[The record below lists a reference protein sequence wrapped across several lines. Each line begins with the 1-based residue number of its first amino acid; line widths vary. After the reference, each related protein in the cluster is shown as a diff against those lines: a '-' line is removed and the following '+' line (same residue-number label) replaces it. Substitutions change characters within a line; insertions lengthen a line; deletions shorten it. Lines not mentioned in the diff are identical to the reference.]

1 MISLAAIELLVATVE
16 SGSFS
21 GAARRL
27 GVTPSAVS
35 RRVMRLEQELGVALL
50 ARTTRSLRLTDDGQ
64 AFYARCVRIVEELG
78 EATEA
83 LARASK
89 KPVGLLRVD
98 APVSLGRDVI
108 APSLP
113 RFSARYPDV
122 RINLT
127 LRDQQVDPVAEG
139 LDLLVRIGPLG
150 DSSLVARRLGGSRI
164 LHCAAP
170 SYIARRGAPAAPDE
184 LAHHDC
190 VGYLRDGR
198 PVGFRFLTGD
208 GDGDAVLEVPI
219 SGPFHANDV
228 DVLKHLAIAGS
239 GIVAMFD
246 FLAKDA
252 LVDGTL
258 VTVLE
263 DFPTMSWPIH
273 ALYPKNRHLLPKVR
287 VFVDFLAEI
296 FAPSGAPRRGERRRS
311 ARRG

>member
-16 SGSFS
+16 TGSFS
-21 GAARRL
+21 RAARRL

-83 LARASK
+83 IARASK
-89 KPVGLLRVD
+89 QPVGLLRVD
-98 APVSLGRDVI
+98 APVALGRDVI

-113 RFSARYPDV
+113 RFAARYPDV

-127 LRDQQVDPVAEG
+127 LRDQHVDPVAEG

-150 DSSLVARRLGGSRI
+150 DSSLVARRLGASR
-164 LHCAAP
+164 LVHCAAP
-170 SYIARRGAPAAPDE
+170 SYVARRGAPATPAD

-198 PVGFRFLTGD
+198 PSGFRFLT

-228 DVLKHLAIAGS
+228 DVLRHLAIAGS
-239 GIVAMFD
+239 GIIAMFD

-252 LVDGTL
+252 LAAGTL
-258 VTVLE
+258 VTVLDE
-263 DFPTMSWPIH
+263 FPTTTWPIH

-296 FAPSGAPRRGERRRS
+296 FAPPLPERRGERRRS
-311 ARRG
+311 GRR

>member
-21 GAARRL
+21 RAARRL

-50 ARTTRSLRLTDDGQ
+50 ARTTRTLRLTEDGQ

-98 APVSLGRDVI
+98 APVTLGREVI

-122 RINLT
+122 RVNLT
-127 LRDQQVDPVAEG
+127 LRDQHVDPVAEG
-139 LDLLVRIGPLG
+139 LDLLVRVGRLG
-150 DSSLVARRLGGSRI
+150 DSSLVARRLGASRI
-164 LHCAAP
+164 VHCAAP
-170 SYIARRGAPAAPDE
+170 SYIARRGAPARPAD
-184 LAHHDC
+184 LARHDC

-198 PVGFRFLTGD
+198 PAAFQFPTA
-208 GDGDAVLEVPI
+208 DGDAVLEVPI
-219 SGPFHANDV
+219 SGPFHANDA
-228 DVLKHLAIAGS
+228 DVLKRLAIAGS

-246 FLAKDA
+246 FLVKDA
-252 LVDGTL
+252 LAEGTL

-263 DFPTMSWPIH
+263 EFPTMSWPIH

-287 VFVDFLAEI
+287 VFVDFLAEL
-296 FAPSGAPRRGERRRS
+296 FAPSGAMRRGERRRS
-311 ARRG
+311 AQRG

>member
-16 SGSFS
+16 TGSFS
-21 GAARRL
+21 RAARRL

-83 LARASK
+83 IARASK

-98 APVSLGRDVI
+98 APVALARDVI

-113 RFSARYPDV
+113 RFAARYPDV
-122 RINLT
+122 RVNLT
-127 LRDQQVDPVAEG
+127 LRDQHVDPVAEG

-150 DSSLVARRLGGSRI
+150 DSSLVARRLGASRI
-164 LHCAAP
+164 VHCAAP
-170 SYIARRGAPAAPDE
+170 SYIARRGAPATPAD
-184 LAHHDC
+184 LAGHDC

-198 PVGFRFLTGD
+198 PTGFRFLT

-228 DVLKHLAIAGS
+228 EVLRLLAIAGS
-239 GIVAMFD
+239 GIIAMFD

-252 LVDGTL
+252 LAEGTL
-258 VTVLE
+258 VTVLDE
-263 DFPTMSWPIH
+263 FPTTTWPIH

-296 FAPSGAPRRGERRRS
+296 FAPPLPQRRGDRRRS
-311 ARRG
+311 GRR

>member
-16 SGSFS
+16 TGSFS
-21 GAARRL
+21 RAARRL

-50 ARTTRSLRLTDDGQ
+50 ARTTRTLRLTDDGQ

-83 LARASK
+83 IARASK

-98 APVSLGRDVI
+98 TPVALGRDVI

-113 RFSARYPDV
+113 RFAARYPDV

-127 LRDQQVDPVAEG
+127 LRDQFVDPVAEG

-150 DSSLVARRLGGSRI
+150 DSSLVARRLGASRI

-170 SYIARRGAPAAPDE
+170 SYVARRGAPATPAD
-184 LAHHDC
+184 LARHDC

-198 PVGFRFLTGD
+198 PSAFRFLT

-228 DVLKHLAIAGS
+228 DVLRHLAIAGS
-239 GIVAMFD
+239 GIIAMFD

-252 LVDGTL
+252 LAEGTL
-258 VTVLE
+258 VTVL
-263 DFPTMSWPIH
+263 DDYPTTTWPIH

-296 FAPSGAPRRGERRRS
+296 FARSSPERRGERRRS
-311 ARRG
+311 GRR

>member
-16 SGSFS
+16 TGSFS

-83 LARASK
+83 IARASK

-98 APVSLGRDVI
+98 APVALGRDVI

-113 RFSARYPDV
+113 RFAARYPDV

-127 LRDQQVDPVAEG
+127 LRDQHVDPVAEG

-150 DSSLVARRLGGSRI
+150 DSSLVARRLGASR
-164 LHCAAP
+164 LVHCAAP
-170 SYIARRGAPAAPDE
+170 SYIARRGAPATPAD
-184 LAHHDC
+184 LAGHDC

-198 PVGFRFLTGD
+198 PTGFRFLT

-228 DVLKHLAIAGS
+228 DVLRHLAIAGS
-239 GIVAMFD
+239 GIIAMFD

-252 LVDGTL
+252 LAEGTL
-258 VTVLE
+258 VTVLDE
-263 DFPTMSWPIH
+263 FPTTTWPIH

-296 FAPSGAPRRGERRRS
+296 FAPPSPERRGERRRS
-311 ARRG
+311 GRR

>member
-16 SGSFS
+16 TGSFS

-83 LARASK
+83 IARASK

-98 APVSLGRDVI
+98 APVALGRDVI
-108 APSLP
+108 APGLP
-113 RFSARYPDV
+113 RFAARYPDV

-127 LRDQQVDPVAEG
+127 LRDQHVDPAAEG

-150 DSSLVARRLGGSRI
+150 DSSLVARRLGASR
-164 LHCAAP
+164 LVHCAAP
-170 SYIARRGAPAAPDE
+170 SYIARRGAPATPAD
-184 LAHHDC
+184 LARHDC

-198 PVGFRFLTGD
+198 PAGFRFLT

-228 DVLKHLAIAGS
+228 DVLRRLAIAGS
-239 GIVAMFD
+239 GIIAMFD

-252 LVDGTL
+252 LAEGTL
-258 VTVLE
+258 VTVLDE
-263 DFPTMSWPIH
+263 FPTTTWPIH

-296 FAPSGAPRRGERRRS
+296 FAPPSPERRGERRRS
-311 ARRG
+311 GRR

>member
-16 SGSFS
+16 AGSFS
-21 GAARRL
+21 RAARRL

-50 ARTTRSLRLTDDGQ
+50 ARTTRSLRLTEDGQ
-64 AFYARCVRIVEELG
+64 AFHARCVRIVEELG

-98 APVSLGRDVI
+98 APVTLGREVI

-122 RINLT
+122 RVNLT
-127 LRDQQVDPVAEG
+127 LRDQHVDPVAEG
-139 LDLLVRIGPLG
+139 LDLLVRVGRLG
-150 DSSLVARRLGGSRI
+150 DSSLVARRLGASRI
-164 LHCAAP
+164 VHCAAP
-170 SYIARRGAPAAPDE
+170 SYIARRGAPGAPAD
-184 LAHHDC
+184 LARHDC

-198 PVGFRFLTGD
+198 PAAFQFPT

-219 SGPFHANDV
+219 SGPFHANDA
-228 DVLKHLAIAGS
+228 DVLKRLAIAGS

-246 FLAKDA
+246 FLVKDA
-252 LVDGTL
+252 LAEGTL

-263 DFPTMSWPIH
+263 TYPTMSWPIH
-273 ALYPKNRHLLPKVR
+273 AMYPKNRHLLPKVR
-287 VFVDFLAEI
+287 VFVDFLAEL
-296 FAPSGAPRRGERRRS
+296 FAPPGATRRGERRRS
-311 ARRG
+311 AQRG

>member
-16 SGSFS
+16 TGSFS

-83 LARASK
+83 IARASK

-98 APVSLGRDVI
+98 APVALGRDVI
-108 APSLP
+108 APGLP
-113 RFSARYPDV
+113 RFAARYPDV

-127 LRDQQVDPVAEG
+127 LRDQHVDPVAEG

-150 DSSLVARRLGGSRI
+150 DSSLVARRLGASR
-164 LHCAAP
+164 LVHCAAP
-170 SYIARRGAPAAPDE
+170 SYIARRGAPATPAD
-184 LAHHDC
+184 LARHDC

-198 PVGFRFLTGD
+198 PAGFRFLT

-228 DVLKHLAIAGS
+228 DVLRRLAIAGS
-239 GIVAMFD
+239 GIIAMFD
-246 FLAKDA
+246 FLAKEA
-252 LVDGTL
+252 LAEGTL
-258 VTVLE
+258 VTVLDE
-263 DFPTMSWPIH
+263 FPTTTWPIH

-296 FAPSGAPRRGERRRS
+296 FAPPSPERRGERRRS
-311 ARRG
+311 GRR

>member
-16 SGSFS
+16 TGSFS
-21 GAARRL
+21 RAARRL

-35 RRVMRLEQELGVALL
+35 RRVMRLERELGVALL

-83 LARASK
+83 IARAST

-98 APVSLGRDVI
+98 APVTLGREVI

-113 RFSARYPDV
+113 RFSARTPDV
-122 RINLT
+122 RVHLT
-127 LRDQQVDPVAEG
+127 LRDQHVDPVAEG
-139 LDLLVRIGPLG
+139 LDLLVRIGQLG
-150 DSSLVARRLGGSRI
+150 DSSLVARRLGASRI
-164 LHCAAP
+164 VHCAAP
-170 SYIARRGAPAAPDE
+170 SYIARRGAPQAPAD
-184 LAHHDC
+184 LARHDC

-198 PVGFRFLTGD
+198 PDPFRFPT
-208 GDGDAVLEVPI
+208 GDGDAVLDVPI
-219 SGPFHANDV
+219 SGPFHANDA
-228 DVLKHLAIAGS
+228 DVLKRLALAGS

-246 FLAKDA
+246 FLVKDA
-252 LVDGTL
+252 LAEGTL

-263 DFPTMSWPIH
+263 EARTMSWPIH

-287 VFVDFLAEI
+287 VFVEYLAEV
-296 FAPSGAPRRGERRRS
+296 FAPSGARRGGERRRG

>member
-16 SGSFS
+16 TGSFS
-21 GAARRL
+21 RAARRL

-83 LARASK
+83 IARASK

-98 APVSLGRDVI
+98 APVALAREVI

-113 RFSARYPDV
+113 RFAARYPDV

-127 LRDQQVDPVAEG
+127 LRDQHVDPVAEG
-139 LDLLVRIGPLG
+139 LDLLVRIGPLV
-150 DSSLVARRLGGSRI
+150 DSSLVARRLGASRI

-170 SYIARRGAPAAPDE
+170 AYIARRGAPATPAD

-190 VGYLRDGR
+190 IGYLRDGR
-198 PVGFRFLTGD
+198 PAGFRFLT

-228 DVLKHLAIAGS
+228 DVLRHLAIAGS
-239 GIVAMFD
+239 GIIAMFD
-246 FLAKDA
+246 FLARDA
-252 LVDGTL
+252 LAAGTL
-258 VTVLE
+258 VTVLDE
-263 DFPTMSWPIH
+263 FPTTTWPIH

-287 VFVDFLAEI
+287 VFVDFLAES
-296 FAPSGAPRRGERRRS
+296 FAPSSRPQRREERRRGS
-311 ARRG
+311 RR

>member
-16 SGSFS
+16 TGSFS
-21 GAARRL
+21 RAARRL

-83 LARASK
+83 IARASK

-98 APVSLGRDVI
+98 APVALGRGVI
-108 APSLP
+108 APGLP
-113 RFSARYPDV
+113 RFAARYPDV
-122 RINLT
+122 RVNLT
-127 LRDQQVDPVAEG
+127 LRDQHVDPVAEG

-150 DSSLVARRLGGSRI
+150 DSSLVARRLGASRI
-164 LHCAAP
+164 VHCAAP
-170 SYIARRGAPAAPDE
+170 SYIARRGAPATPAE
-184 LAHHDC
+184 LAGHDC

-198 PVGFRFLTGD
+198 PAGFRFLT

-228 DVLKHLAIAGS
+228 DVLRHLAIAGS
-239 GIVAMFD
+239 GIIAMFD

-252 LVDGTL
+252 LAEGTL
-258 VTVLE
+258 VTVLDE
-263 DFPTMSWPIH
+263 YPTTTWPIH

-296 FAPSGAPRRGERRRS
+296 IAPPSPQRQGERRRS
-311 ARRG
+311 ERR

>member
-16 SGSFS
+16 TGSFS
-21 GAARRL
+21 RAARRL

-83 LARASK
+83 IARASK

-98 APVSLGRDVI
+98 APVALGRGVI
-108 APSLP
+108 APGLP
-113 RFSARYPDV
+113 RFAARYPDV
-122 RINLT
+122 RVNLT
-127 LRDQQVDPVAEG
+127 LRDQHVDPVAEG

-150 DSSLVARRLGGSRI
+150 DSSLVARRLGASRI
-164 LHCAAP
+164 VHCAAP
-170 SYIARRGAPAAPDE
+170 SYIARRGAPATPAD
-184 LAHHDC
+184 LARHDC

-198 PVGFRFLTGD
+198 PSGFRFLT

-228 DVLKHLAIAGS
+228 DVLRHLAIAGS
-239 GIVAMFD
+239 GIIAMFD

-252 LVDGTL
+252 LAEGTL
-258 VTVLE
+258 VTVLDE
-263 DFPTMSWPIH
+263 FPTTTWPIH

-296 FAPSGAPRRGERRRS
+296 FAPPPPQRQGERRRS
-311 ARRG
+311 GRR

>member
-16 SGSFS
+16 TGSFS

-83 LARASK
+83 IARASK
-89 KPVGLLRVD
+89 QPVGLLRVD
-98 APVSLGRDVI
+98 APVALGRDVI

-113 RFSARYPDV
+113 RFAARYPDV

-127 LRDQQVDPVAEG
+127 LRDQHVDPVAEG

-150 DSSLVARRLGGSRI
+150 DSSLVARRLGASR
-164 LHCAAP
+164 LVHCAAP
-170 SYIARRGAPAAPDE
+170 SYVARRGAPATPAD
-184 LAHHDC
+184 LARHDC

-198 PVGFRFLTGD
+198 PTGFRFLT

-228 DVLKHLAIAGS
+228 DVLRHLAIAGS
-239 GIVAMFD
+239 GVIAMFD

-252 LVDGTL
+252 LAEGTL
-258 VTVLE
+258 VTVLDE
-263 DFPTMSWPIH
+263 FPTTTWPIH

-287 VFVDFLAEI
+287 VFVDFLAGI
-296 FAPSGAPRRGERRRS
+296 FAPPSPQRRGERRRS
-311 ARRG
+311 GRR

>member
-16 SGSFS
+16 AGSFS
-21 GAARRL
+21 RAARRL

-35 RRVMRLEQELGVALL
+35 RSVMRLEQELGVALL

-83 LARASK
+83 IARSSK

-98 APVSLGRDVI
+98 VPVTLGREVI

-113 RFSARYPDV
+113 RFAARYPDV
-122 RINLT
+122 RVHLT
-127 LRDQQVDPVAEG
+127 LRDQHVDPVAEG
-139 LDLLVRIGPLG
+139 LDLLVRVGQLG
-150 DSSLVARRLGGSRI
+150 DSSLVARRLGASRI

-170 SYIARRGAPAAPDE
+170 SYIARRGAPATPAD

-198 PVGFRFLTGD
+198 PDAFRFLTGE
-208 GDGDAVLEVPI
+208 GDAVLDVPI
-219 SGPFHANDV
+219 SGPLHSNDA
-228 DVLKHLAIAGS
+228 DVMKRLAIAGS

-246 FLAKDA
+246 VLVKDA
-252 LVDGTL
+252 LAEGTL

-263 DFPTMSWPIH
+263 EFRTMSWPIH

-287 VFVDFLAEI
+287 VFVDFLAEV
-296 FAPSGAPRRGERRRS
+296 FGASGAPRRGERRRS

>member
-1 MISLAAIELLVATVE
+1 MVSLAAIELLVATVE
-16 SGSFS
+16 AGSFS
-21 GAARRL
+21 RAARRL

-83 LARASK
+83 IARASK

-98 APVSLGRDVI
+98 APVALGRDVI

-113 RFSARYPDV
+113 RFAARYPDV

-127 LRDQQVDPVAEG
+127 LRDQHVDPVAEG

-150 DSSLVARRLGGSRI
+150 DSSLVARRLGASR
-164 LHCAAP
+164 LVHCAAP
-170 SYIARRGAPAAPDE
+170 SYIARRGAPATPAD
-184 LAHHDC
+184 LAGHDC

-198 PVGFRFLTGD
+198 PTGFRFLT

-228 DVLKHLAIAGS
+228 DVLRHLAIAGS
-239 GIVAMFD
+239 GIIAMFD

-252 LVDGTL
+252 LAEGTL
-258 VTVLE
+258 VTVLDE
-263 DFPTMSWPIH
+263 FPTTTWPIH

-296 FAPSGAPRRGERRRS
+296 FAPPSPERRGERRRS
-311 ARRG
+311 GRR

>member
-1 MISLAAIELLVATVE
+1 M
-16 SGSFS
+16 
-21 GAARRL
+21 
-27 GVTPSAVS
+27 
-35 RRVMRLEQELGVALL
+35 
-50 ARTTRSLRLTDDGQ
+50 
-64 AFYARCVRIVEELG
+64 
-78 EATEA
+78 
-83 LARASK
+83 
-89 KPVGLLRVD
+89 GLLRVD
-98 APVSLGRDVI
+98 APVSLGREVI
-108 APSLP
+108 APGLP

-150 DSSLVARRLGGSRI
+150 DSSLVARRLGASRI
-164 LHCAAP
+164 VHCAAP
-170 SYIARRGAPAAPDE
+170 SYIARRGAPATPDA

-198 PVGFRFLTGD
+198 PAGFRFLT

-228 DVLKHLAIAGS
+228 DVLKRLAIAGS

-252 LVDGTL
+252 LAEGTL

-263 DFPTMSWPIH
+263 EYRTMSWPIH

-311 ARRG
+311 GRRG